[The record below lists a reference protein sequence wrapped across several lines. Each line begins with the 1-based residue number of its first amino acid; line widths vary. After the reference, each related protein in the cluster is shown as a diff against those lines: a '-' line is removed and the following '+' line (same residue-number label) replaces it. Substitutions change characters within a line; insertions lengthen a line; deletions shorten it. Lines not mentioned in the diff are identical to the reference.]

1 MASKLGL
8 SARECLPRDAREA
21 LLVGRAWLPAED
33 GPSVIG
39 VRGDHAVDLTRSY
52 PTVSQL
58 LNAAKPGDVRAA
70 ILSAPVLGRL
80 EDVVANSVEGHRDPS
95 RPWLLAPSDLQA
107 VKASGVTFVA
117 SLLER
122 VIEERSRG
130 NPVLAEGVRGE
141 IQAII
146 GPDLRGLRPGSP
158 EAARVKEVLVA
169 KGMWSQYLEVG
180 IGPDAELFTK
190 CPPMAA
196 VGLGARVG
204 IHPASVWNNPEPE
217 LVLVINSAGAIVAV
231 TLGNDVNL
239 RDVEG
244 RSALLLGRAKD
255 NNASCAL
262 GPFFR
267 MLDETFTLDA
277 ARRLSFETV
286 VEGTDGFRISHT
298 SRVGEI
304 SRDLSD
310 LAGQAISRFHQYPDG
325 LVLFIGTMFAP
336 VDDRGAPGSGFTH
349 KVGDVVRIAAPE
361 LGALVN
367 EVVTC
372 DQAEPW
378 TFGTGALM
386 ANLARR
392 GLLRV

>member
-1 MASKLGL
+1 
-8 SARECLPRDAREA
+8 
-21 LLVGRAWLPAED
+21 
-33 GPSVIG
+33 
-39 VRGDHAVDLTRSY
+39 
-52 PTVSQL
+52 
-58 LNAAKPGDVRAA
+58 
-70 ILSAPVLGRL
+70 
-80 EDVVANSVEGHRDPS
+80 
-95 RPWLLAPSDLQA
+95 
-107 VKASGVTFVA
+107 
-117 SLLER
+117 
-122 VIEERSRG
+122 
-130 NPVLAEGVRGE
+130 
-141 IQAII
+141 
-146 GPDLRGLRPGSP
+146 
-158 EAARVKEVLVA
+158 
-169 KGMWSQYLEVG
+169 MWS
-180 IGPDAELFTK
+180 
-190 CPPMAA
+190 
-196 VGLGARVG
+196 
-204 IHPASVWNNPEPE
+204 NPEPE

-267 MLDETFTLDA
+267 VLDETFTLDA

-286 VEGTDGFRISHT
+286 VEGADGFHISHT
-298 SRVGEI
+298 TRVGEI

-325 LVLFIGTMFAP
+325 LVLFVGTMFAP

-349 KVGDVVRIAAPE
+349 KVGDVVRISAPE

-372 DQAEPW
+372 DQAAPW

-392 GLLRV
+392 GLLRG